1 MSFITTTDLLNAIY
15 PEQLD
20 AITREDD
27 ALPQFAIDAAVEEMQ
42 GYLSPKYDVAVIF
55 AKTGTDRKKI
65 LVTFCRDIAV
75 YHMINISNPGVDY
88 KSKEA
93 RYNRAIEWL
102 KHVQSGKVNPPD
114 LTLNDDE
121 EDKEILMSSNTK
133 RTNHY

>member
-1 MSFITTTDLLNAIY
+1 MSFITNTDLLTAIY
-15 PEQLD
+15 QEQLD

-27 ALPQFAIDAAVEEMQ
+27 AIPQFGIDAAVEEMK
-42 GYLSPKYDVAVIF
+42 GYLSPKYDTDKIF
-55 AKTGTDRKKI
+55 AKEGTGRNNL

-75 YHMINISNPGVDY
+75 YHIINLSNPGVDY

-93 RYNRAIEWL
+93 RYNRAVEWL

-114 LTLNDDE
+114 LDLNTEE
-121 EDKEILMSSNTK
+121 EDNEILMSSNTK